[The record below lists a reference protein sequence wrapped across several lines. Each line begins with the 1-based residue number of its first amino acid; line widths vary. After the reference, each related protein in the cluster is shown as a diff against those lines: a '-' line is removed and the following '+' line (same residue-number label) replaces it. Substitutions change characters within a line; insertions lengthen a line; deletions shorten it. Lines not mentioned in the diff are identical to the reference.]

1 MEELLAKIKEQA
13 GKAKD
18 VAKKFGKTT
27 VDKTNTVVSQTKLK
41 LAISKTEDKVKE
53 VYAQIGGEIYDCYS
67 KGAGAPD
74 VQEQCEKLDDL
85 YKEIEN
91 LKEQLAEISENVK
104 CASCGA
110 YNRAEDAYCA
120 KCGEKL
126 TVEKAAKAAEEV
138 VEEVVEAVTSEE

>member
-41 LAISKTEDKVKE
+41 LAISKTEDKIKE

-67 KGAGAPD
+67 KGAGAPN

-91 LKEQLAEISENVK
+91 LKEQLAEISESVK

-126 TVEKAAKAAEEV
+126 NADVKATAED
-138 VEEVVEAVTSEE
+138 VVEAVETFVSED